1 MTYLE
6 GIEGD
11 HRKCAELTGLNLE
24 LMVTYVNQVDLQD
37 LVIMFWIKKGCA
49 YIAYPIVAMLS
60 IPLNVL
66 KFVMIGICCYSFHL
80 KFVRFRVGWVWFMSK
95 RWIECCNC
103 SACLVMV
110 DVWTILWLCMEFMKW
125 FEFEFRYGSMLWKR
139 FCGVV

>member
-49 YIAYPIVAMLS
+49 YIAYPTAVMLS
-60 IPLNVL
+60 IPLSVI
-66 KFVMIGICCYSFHL
+66 KFLMIATCCYSCHL
-80 KFVRFRVGWVWFMSK
+80 KFVKFRVGWVWFM
-95 RWIECCNC
+95 
-103 SACLVMV
+103 
-110 DVWTILWLCMEFMKW
+110 
-125 FEFEFRYGSMLWKR
+125 
-139 FCGVV
+139 